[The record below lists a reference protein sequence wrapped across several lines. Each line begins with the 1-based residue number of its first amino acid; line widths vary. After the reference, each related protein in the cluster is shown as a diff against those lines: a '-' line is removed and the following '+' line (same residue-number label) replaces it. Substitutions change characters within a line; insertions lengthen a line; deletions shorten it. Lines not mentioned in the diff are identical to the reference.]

1 MVFTGEQQSSMAR
14 YLQMKRQ
21 MRRPRAAGL
30 VAYSGTRG
38 SYAEEAC
45 IRFFGENRLF
55 IPHKSFED
63 VFKTITGGGADY
75 GVVPIENSTTGAINE
90 NYDLLIR
97 YRAAIVGEVLIP
109 VHHCLLGVPG
119 AKISK
124 IQSVYSHEQ
133 GFYQSRDFL
142 SKYPDWTLVPY
153 HNTAVAAKMVHDAA
167 DPSRAAIASRRAAE
181 IHHLDVLAESI
192 NGADNNTTR
201 FIVVSRLP
209 EDRPGRN
216 KISLRFTLADTPG
229 ALYHLLGIFAAEH
242 LNLSKI
248 ESRPIPNNQWHY
260 QFFLDFIGEI
270 DEDRLDAILK
280 RVMAHTRSFEF
291 LGFYPHG

>member
-97 YRAAIVGEVLIP
+97 YQAAIVGEVLIP

-119 AKISK
+119 AAISE

-142 SKYPDWTLVPY
+142 SKYPNWTLVPY

-167 DPSRAAIASRRAAE
+167 DPTKAAIASQRAAE

-201 FIVVSRLP
+201 FIVVSRLL
-209 EDRPGRN
+209 ENRPGRN
-216 KISLRFTLADTPG
+216 KISLRFTLSDTPG
-229 ALYHLLGIFAAEH
+229 ALYQLLGIFDAEH

-270 DEDRLDAILK
+270 DEDHLDAILK

>member
-21 MRRPRAAGL
+21 MRAPRAAGL
-30 VAYSGTRG
+30 TAYSGTQG

-45 IRFFGENRLF
+45 IRFFGDDRLL
-55 IPHKSFED
+55 IPHKSFGD

-97 YRAAIVGEVLIP
+97 YQASIVGEVLIP

-119 AKISK
+119 AKISD

-142 SKYPDWTLVPY
+142 SKYPEWALVPY
-153 HNTAVAAKMVHDAA
+153 HNTAVAAKMVHDAG
-167 DPSRAAIASRRAAE
+167 DKSKAAIASRRAAQ
-181 IHHLDVLAESI
+181 IHHLDVLAGPI

-201 FIVVSRLP
+201 FIVVSRMP
-209 EDRPGRN
+209 ENRPGRN
-216 KISLRFTLADTPG
+216 KISLRFTLKDEPG
-229 ALYHLLGIFAAEH
+229 ALYHLLGIFDAEH

-248 ESRPIPNNQWHY
+248 ESRPIPASQWHY
-260 QFFLDFIGEI
+260 QFFMDFIGDI
-270 DEDRLDAILK
+270 DEDHLDAIIGQ
-280 RVMAHTRSFEF
+280 VMAHTRSFEF